1 MIRSHCRLIACL
13 VGLTGLVGF
22 WPPMWPEA
30 SYAQVPVV
38 QSDTSESSLPAY
50 YDFSPSDQLP
60 QSEGAQQAPAQRSLP
75 SESSLPGDDQIV
87 AQESLPSESQLP
99 QTSASA
105 DAAAVA
111 ATLPATPDLLQ
122 ETLAESR
129 DHTPWLRLI
138 EAEHTAP
145 IRTIELDASGKN
157 LFTAGEDK
165 LVHHWKRFD
174 DKAGAQWRHHAS
186 YRWQVQRAELGTI
199 LCLISQDEDL
209 LIAGTGADGQRGEIV
224 ALNTQTGAW
233 LAPIVDAVN
242 GHHAPIL
249 KMKMLASTPARRLIS
264 MDQKHGISLWQ
275 QDPNQGTWTHRWLR
289 KPVAASRHRYAPVD
303 ISASNSLVAASDAP
317 AWAIDFTDVDSG
329 LITKQL
335 RRDAAPQN
343 QQVFSQAL
351 QMAADHFRSTEGK
364 SYTPAQLLPSVRDNF
379 GTMATCLAVGPDGQT
394 VAAADDLGFLYLWD
408 PQGRLA
414 LKAIAS
420 FRGFRFHSLTFSR
433 DGRYLAAAANNL
445 SGDASIVHLWR
456 LHTEKSPVLEREIRR
471 PAVTYSMVFSQDAQS
486 LIISQ
491 GRRLEIIATEQ
502 QQPPQSV
509 PARDAIGLP
518 SQVVFAADL
527 PYRWK
532 VVLDGNQVTFDG
544 QAMQWIDTADV
555 AWNAVS
561 EPAQQYTH
569 GPWTLA
575 SQTNSPDAEPE
586 DWLLRGK
593 QRIGRLD
600 LTNHYQ
606 RNRNSGVQHVAWL
619 QDSRGEVAGVAVTLR
634 GQNDI
639 WVFTLPAPNE
649 NICRLKRVF
658 RGHEG
663 AVLSVD
669 SAPDSRYLI
678 SCAQDCT
685 LRIWPL
691 IGIDELGLDRDE
703 SQADAPVRTSVS
715 RANWGFDFEIMDGQ
729 VTAQNPLVTGPL
741 FLKGMRSG
749 DRLREISY
757 ESYQSDGTLRRTTLL
772 QSKEIVAF
780 LNEPRFDLA
789 VRFIFERAGVEVPG
803 FQSYAHWRE
812 IAAQV
817 IAADR
822 QWAVWTPAGYYDAS
836 FNGNSLFGWQINRGL
851 LQEPDFYRAD
861 RFQAILERPNFMRRL
876 LVTGSIQQAA
886 ELVGTQQI
894 GFGDVLQNALAIQP
908 QVKILSPLMG
918 QPLEG
923 RQALIRAEVVLG
935 SDEQLA
941 SAKAF
946 VSGVVATDMKQVKRT
961 ALDEGRQSIELTW
974 QGHLPSDSNLQIQVL
989 CATRD
994 GLVGADTLRLPHVNV
1009 QRALRKP
1016 KLFLLAAGVSQYRD
1030 SRIPSL
1036 ALGAANAQTVL
1047 QAVLANAATLYDVVP
1062 LALTDASV
1070 TPNVWRSTLRQ
1081 LDSQLRDV
1089 QADDLIVLFVSG
1101 HGLVDATTA
1110 QYYFVTA
1117 NARYSDLVRQNY
1129 RDCLSFGELISW
1141 ADIPCR
1147 KIAILDTCHSGAI
1160 QPLDSE
1166 HLKAAVRNLQG
1177 DMVLTLTA
1185 SEGNQ
1190 LAAEYRG
1197 AQASLFTS
1205 AIERTLQQFQDTN
1218 SNGLLDWSE
1227 LVQQV
1232 RSQVSQQSL
1241 VGTVL
1246 QFPTAGPKDL
1256 LDVIELPFV
1265 LPRPQAVGIA
1275 DPTAFVSYENAP

>member
-1 MIRSHCRLIACL
+1 MA
-13 VGLTGLVGF
+13 GF
-22 WPPMWPEA
+22 WLPMWPVA

-38 QSDTSESSLPAY
+38 QSETSESSLPAY
-50 YDFSPSDQLP
+50 YYFSPSNPPPPSTETQR
-60 QSEGAQQAPAQRSLP
+60 APAERSLP
-75 SESSLPGDDQIV
+75 SESSLPDDEEH
-87 AQESLPSESQLP
+87 AAEESLPSESQLP
-99 QTSASA
+99 Q
-105 DAAAVA
+105 AVA
-111 ATLPATPDLLQ
+111 AESVAAPPPLAPDLLQ
-122 ETLAESR
+122 QTLAESR

-145 IRTIELDASGKN
+145 IRTIELDASGNN

-165 LVHHWKRFD
+165 LVHQWKRFD
-174 DKAGAQWRHHAS
+174 DKDGPQWRHHAS

-224 ALNTQTGAW
+224 ALNTHTGAW
-233 LAPIVDAVN
+233 LAPIVDAVK
-242 GHHAPIL
+242 GHHAPIV
-249 KMKMLASTPARRLIS
+249 KMKVLSSTPARRLIS

-275 QDPNQGTWTHRWLR
+275 QDPNQGTWTHRWMR
-289 KPVAASRHRYAPVD
+289 KPAAASQYRYAPFD
-303 ISASNSLVAASDAP
+303 ISASSTLVAASDAP
-317 AWAIDFTDVDSG
+317 AWTIDFTDVDSG
-329 LITKQL
+329 LVTKQL
-335 RRDAAPQN
+335 RRDAAPQS

-364 SYTPAQLLPSVRDNF
+364 SYTPAQLLPSIRDNF
-379 GTMATCLAVGPDGQT
+379 GTMATCLSVGPDGKT
-394 VAAADDLGFLYLWD
+394 VAAGDDLGFLYLWD
-408 PQGRLA
+408 TQGRLA
-414 LKAIAS
+414 LKSVAS
-420 FRGFRFHSLTFSR
+420 FRGFRFHAVAFSR
-433 DGRYLAAAANNL
+433 DGRYLAAVANNL
-445 SGDASIVHLWR
+445 NADASIVHLWR
-456 LHTEKSPVLEREIRR
+456 LHAGQPPQLVREIRR
-471 PAVTYSMVFSQDAQS
+471 PAATYSIVFTQDAQA
-486 LIISQ
+486 LVISQ
-491 GRRLEIIATEQ
+491 GRRLEILPIEQ
-502 QQPPQSV
+502 LQPPQSM
-509 PARDAIGLP
+509 PTKDAISLP
-518 SQVVFAADL
+518 SQVVFAANL
-527 PYRWK
+527 PYCWK
-532 VVLDGNQVTFDG
+532 VMIDGTQATFDG
-544 QAMQWIDTADV
+544 QAMQWIDTANV

-561 EPAQQYTH
+561 QPAQQH
-569 GPWTLA
+569 ANGQWTLA

-586 DWLLRGK
+586 DWLLRGN

-606 RNRNSGVQHVAWL
+606 RNRNSGLQHVAWL
-619 QDSRGEVAGVAVTLR
+619 KDSRGEVAGVAVTLR

-639 WVFTLPAPNE
+639 WVFTLPAPNQ

-669 SAPDSRYLI
+669 SAPDGRYLI

-685 LRIWPL
+685 VRIWPL
-691 IGIDELGLDRDE
+691 IGIDDLGIDIPE
-703 SQADAPVRTSVS
+703 SESDAQSKTSLS
-715 RANWGFDFEIMDGQ
+715 RSNWGFDFVIMDGQ
-729 VTAQNPLVTGPL
+729 VTARDPFFTAPL
-741 FLKGMRSG
+741 FLKGMRNG

-757 ESYQSDGTLRRTTLL
+757 ESYQSDGTLRRTTLV
-772 QSKEIVAF
+772 QPEEIVAF
-780 LNEPRFDLA
+780 LSEPRFDLA

-836 FNGNSLFGWQINRGL
+836 FNGNGLFGWQINRGL
-851 LQEPDFYRAD
+851 EREPDFYRAD
-861 RFQAILERPNFMRRL
+861 RFQAILERPNYMRRL
-876 LVTGSIQQAA
+876 LVAGSIQQAA
-886 ELVGTQQI
+886 ELVGNQQI
-894 GFGDVLQNALAIQP
+894 GFGDVLQNALANQP
-908 QVKILSPLMG
+908 QVKILSPLIG
-918 QPLEG
+918 QTLEG
-923 RQALIRAEVVLG
+923 RQTQIHAEVVLG

-946 VSGVVATDMKQVKRT
+946 VSGVVATHMKVVKRDVLN
-961 ALDEGRQSIELTW
+961 AGRQRIELTW
-974 QGHLPSDSNLQIQVL
+974 QAHLPSDSNLQIQVL

-994 GLVGADTLRLPHVNV
+994 GLVGADTRRLPHSKVPT
-1009 QRALRKP
+1009 ALRKP
-1016 KLFLLAAGVSQYRD
+1016 KLFLLATGVSQYRD

-1036 ALGAANAQTVL
+1036 ALGAANAQTML
-1047 QAVLANAATLYDVVP
+1047 QALLANAASLYDIVP
-1062 LALTDASV
+1062 LALTDSSV
-1070 TPNVWRSTLRQ
+1070 TPHVWRSTLR
-1081 LDSQLRDV
+1081 LLESQLREV

-1110 QYYFVTA
+1110 EYYFVTA

-1129 RDCLSFGELISW
+1129 RDCLSFRELMSW
-1141 ADIPCR
+1141 TDVPCR

-1160 QPLDSE
+1160 QPLASE
-1166 HLKAAVRNLQG
+1166 HLKTAIRNLQG

-1197 AQASLFTS
+1197 AQASLFTG

-1218 SNGLLDWSE
+1218 SNGLLDWIE

-1232 RSQVSQQSL
+1232 RSQVSQQS
-1241 VGTVL
+1241 VIGAVP

-1256 LDVIELPFV
+1256 LDVIELPFAR
-1265 LPRPQAVGIA
+1265 LRPQAVDLA
-1275 DPTAFVSYENAP
+1275 NPTAFVTYGKAP